1 MRDRALK
8 IVAALMVVVFP
19 LSMTAA
25 DMNAA
30 FLHASGAVT
39 LNGARVPE
47 STTVFAGDEIQT
59 SKDAAVSLTLKGSSV
74 LLPPQSAAVYQA
86 DAIELRAGTVVV
98 NTTQGMAARTPTVT
112 VTPAAQGTA
121 KFQVTRTADKVLIAA
136 LRGTV
141 SVSDASGAKT
151 VSEGSSVTVPVPEPT
166 PQAGGGAGGA
176 GGGLSTAAL
185 VAIGAAV
192 AAAAAAIA
200 VATSGTPSGSPST
213 P

>member
-30 FLHASGAVT
+30 FLHASGVVT
-39 LNGARVPE
+39 LNGAQAPA
-47 STTVFAGDEIQT
+47 STTVFAGDEIRT
-59 SKDAAVSLTLKGSSV
+59 SKDSAVSLTLKGSNV
-74 LLPPQSAAVYQA
+74 LLSPQSAAVYQA
-86 DAIELRAGTVVV
+86 DAIELGAGTVVI
-98 NTTQGMAARTPTVT
+98 NTTQGMAARMRSVT
-112 VTPAAQGTA
+112 VTPATQGTA
-121 KFQVTRTADKVLIAA
+121 KFQVTRAEGKVLIAA
-136 LRGTV
+136 LRGPV

-151 VSEGSSVTVPVPEPT
+151 VNEGSSVAVPVPEPT

-192 AAAAAAIA
+192 AAAAAVIA
-200 VATSGTPSGSPST
+200 VTTSGEPSSPSR